1 MIFILN
7 KQEKVV
13 NILRNGGGANQA
25 PPFFDDVY
33 SQDLATGAETF
44 SFSTIAINNV
54 ASDLVVG
61 NYVAFKNDDGEYKLF
76 QITQTEEYHEDA
88 MYINVYAEGAGLELI
103 NKVFRA
109 RKSPSTTLR
118 KFMEMVLDETGWN
131 VGMIPFSI
139 QESLDLDLPDATVYS
154 TLQSTLSKY
163 GVEMA
168 FRCEINHGR
177 ISSKFV
183 DLYTQRGRVTGKR
196 FSFGRDIEGIKR
208 KVDSSELFTA
218 LIGRGNKDISFKD
231 VTVDGIDKPLGQ
243 DFVADQES
251 YDRYNNNGYHIVGI
265 FKYDTDS
272 PEELL
277 RETYKQLEKC
287 KEPKIEYEVSVV
299 LLGELLGN
307 SWEKVRIG
315 DTVAI
320 VDNAFNP
327 PIHLM
332 ARVSKMDK
340 SFTNNQS
347 DTCTLANFVEVQSN
361 ITDEMRK
368 IASELEGYVEGA
380 IESKFPIGGEDI
392 KDGAINGSHI
402 YQNTISTDHLV
413 ADAVTA
419 DKIKAN
425 QITTKHL
432 QADSI
437 KSEHIDAE
445 QIEAEHIKSGTITA
459 DKITSDEFITNSAQI
474 KDGIIGTA
482 QIGDA
487 QITVAK
493 IQDLFVDDLV
503 ANQGKF
509 QSAHIGKL
517 TSDNIDANTIKAE
530 HITASVIDAINLNVE
545 GKISADRIDVS
556 SLTVEEID
564 AGKITTGDLNADR
577 IKASVISAVNLST
590 EEATINSAKIGNLTA
605 DKISG
610 SVIEAINLSVSGKIS
625 ADKIDVDSIKVNN
638 IDAGK
643 ITSGFLSADRIKAGT
658 ITAEKINSETI
669 STIELGASSIVA
681 DKITSGEIK
690 VTDANIVDGT
700 ISGAKI
706 SKATI
711 SNAQISTAF
720 VADAYIKNLDAGKI
734 TSGTLDANKVTVKN
748 LKADNIIAG
757 SITVQGE
764 NLLHNS
770 AMKKP
775 LILFQNGVNESNN
788 LDNWINTYT
797 QNIIVSGTM
806 EHYKG
811 YNYLK
816 LSGASGTTSGVV
828 LSRLPF
834 IQGEQY
840 VFSFYYRIEQNETI
854 SNTFGI
860 ILDGF
865 TTEENAIKGVI
876 GKSVAIKTWADS
888 TVTKGSWTKI
898 VMNMQLPTDSAWSS
912 FKYFALRPRFLQ
924 NDTGVIRIAMPM
936 LSKGTIASVFK
947 EHNDEL
953 ISNGAIDNDKIG
965 DSAITSNK
973 LNIDELFVGE
983 NAFIKSLKAVE
994 IDASNITT
1002 GKISGERIDISGLV
1016 SFEALDETLNG
1027 VFKPVYN
1034 SNGVVEKT
1042 YINGGMISTGT
1053 VSADKINLYSG
1064 LSVQK
1069 NGITTFAISQDGSVQ
1084 MDGLL
1089 QSSNFDLERNL
1100 GYQISPEGTAIFN
1113 QAKIKGDI
1121 ELPNAGITNYG
1132 GGKGD
1137 NFLRNSNFSEVANIG
1152 TSITWDKELNG
1163 TKMPSYWSGFNS
1175 GVPEATKGYHAHLD
1189 NSTFS
1194 FNTMVFVNLNSK
1206 YNQPKRWMGASH
1218 GIPLDI
1224 HKFKPNTKYTFSMDI
1239 YCDTKG
1245 IILHG
1250 GLYHKLTTSTSASFN
1265 SGSYYFTSEENEVNR
1280 WVRKT
1285 WTFTTN
1291 SAMKTDEASSWYVYG
1306 YTGVEGTAWIKN
1318 LKLEEGD
1325 IANDWSV
1332 ESSLLGKNVRFWA
1345 GSTYQN
1351 RDVAPFRVQ
1360 QDGSLFANN
1369 GTFSG
1374 TMYGQIENENL
1385 HISNGTL
1392 TISNETKT
1400 LMDDGSVLSFQPRAL
1415 SENVKLSSNECIFD
1429 TDMKVGGGKIAYSK
1443 GSNRLNIKGTELSVE
1458 GNQADVTFN
1467 TESGAYGGLNIIG
1480 CSQGHHILRGS
1491 TASDKLGTLVFD
1503 SEGNQ
1508 GQRGDFS
1515 FTRKNYE
1522 QKCKVD
1528 IDGDLSINE
1537 KITSQIQKIEM
1548 RSVKNS
1554 TWEGWGFYA
1563 T

>member
-33 SQDLATGAETF
+33 SQDLGTGAETF

-76 QITQTEEYHEDA
+76 QITQTEEYHEEA

-131 VGMIPFSI
+131 VGAIPFSI

-154 TLQSTLSKY
+154 TLQSALSKY

-231 VTVDGIDKPLGQ
+231 VIVDGIDKPLGQ

-287 KEPKIEYEVSVV
+287 KEPKIEYEVSVA

-368 IASELEGYVEGA
+368 IASELEGYVEGT

-392 KDGAINGSHI
+392 KEGAINGSHI

-413 ADAVTA
+413 AEAITS

-445 QIEAEHIKSGTITA
+445 QIEAEHIKSGTITG

-545 GKISADRIDVS
+545 GKISADRIDVN

-590 EEATINSAKIGNLTA
+590 EEATINSAKIGTLTA

-625 ADKIDVDSIKVNN
+625 ADKIDVDSIKVNE

-681 DKITSGEIK
+681 DKIASGEIK
-690 VTDANIVDGT
+690 VTNANIIDGT

-711 SNAQISTAF
+711 GNAQISTAF

-748 LKADNIIAG
+748 LKADSIITG

-775 LILFQNGVNESNN
+775 LILFQNGVNESDSLN
-788 LDNWINTYT
+788 NWINTYS
-797 QNIIVSGTM
+797 QNNILQGTV
-806 EHYKG
+806 ESYKG

-816 LSGASGTTSGVV
+816 INGTSATTSGVV

-834 IQGEQY
+834 IPGEQY
-840 VFSFYYRIEQNETI
+840 VFSFYYLINKDETI

-876 GKSVAIKTWADS
+876 GKSVAIRTWS
-888 TVTKGSWTKI
+888 NSSVTKDSWVKV
-898 VMNMQLPTDSAWSS
+898 VMNIQLPTESEWSS

-1034 SNGVVEKT
+1034 SDGVVEKT

-1053 VSADKINLYSG
+1053 VSADKIDIYSG

-1069 NGITTFAISQDGSVQ
+1069 NGVVTFAISQDGSVQ

-1089 QSSNFDLERNL
+1089 QSSNFDSEKNL

-1113 QAKIKGDI
+1113 QAKIKGDVI
-1121 ELPNAGITNYG
+1121 LPNAGITNFG
-1132 GGKGD
+1132 G
-1137 NFLRNSNFSEVANIG
+1137 V
-1152 TSITWDKELNG
+1152 
-1163 TKMPSYWSGFNS
+1163 
-1175 GVPEATKGYHAHLD
+1175 
-1189 NSTFS
+1189 
-1194 FNTMVFVNLNSK
+1194 
-1206 YNQPKRWMGASH
+1206 
-1218 GIPLDI
+1218 
-1224 HKFKPNTKYTFSMDI
+1224 
-1239 YCDTKG
+1239 
-1245 IILHG
+1245 
-1250 GLYHKLTTSTSASFN
+1250 
-1265 SGSYYFTSEENEVNR
+1265 SEENPNLLKESYPNI
-1280 WVRKT
+1280 
-1285 WTFTTN
+1285 TTN
-1291 SAMKTDEASSWYVYG
+1291 SYLIKSFYFGDKKPVAGKTYTLSIKGKLGEGKTGFGIYNSGGSIKVATITPSAQGANGIYKLSFAWKVTSGSTTVSNTYLNVYALESSV
-1306 YTGVEGTAWIKN
+1306 TSDSTIEWI
-1318 LKLEEGD
+1318 KLEEGSEASD
-1325 IANDWSV
+1325 TWSPAP
-1332 ESSLLGKNVRFWA
+1332 EDNLNPVRFWA
-1345 GSTYQN
+1345 GSSYEDRN
-1351 RDVAPFRVQ
+1351 IAPFRVQ

-1385 HISNGTL
+1385 HISNGVL
-1392 TISNETKT
+1392 TISNETKA
-1400 LMDDGSVLSFQPRAL
+1400 LMDDGLILNFQPRAL
-1415 SENVKLSSNECIFD
+1415 VENVKLASNECKFD
-1429 TDMKVGGGKIAYSK
+1429 TDIKLGGGKITYSK
-1443 GSNRLNIKGTELSVE
+1443 GNNSLNVKETELSIK
-1458 GNQADVTFN
+1458 GYQADVTFN
-1467 TESGAYGGLNIIG
+1467 SESGAYGGLNIIG

-1491 TASDKLGTLVFD
+1491 TATDKQGTLVFD

-1508 GQRGDFS
+1508 GQRGDYS
-1515 FTRKNYE
+1515 FTRKNYLE
-1522 QKCKVD
+1522 KCKVD
-1528 IDGDLSINE
+1528 IDGDLRINE